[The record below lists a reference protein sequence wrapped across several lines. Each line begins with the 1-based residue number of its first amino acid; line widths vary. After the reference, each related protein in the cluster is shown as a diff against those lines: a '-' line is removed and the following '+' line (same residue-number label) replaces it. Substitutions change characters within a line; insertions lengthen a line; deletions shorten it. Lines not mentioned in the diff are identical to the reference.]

1 MSGETESEVEGGNC
15 FGREPPSPLG
25 PFLARTHLELGTRH
39 SSKLS
44 MYFLKVCK
52 NPWNVRANKQKK

>member
-44 MYFLKVCK
+44 TYFLKVC
-52 NPWNVRANKQKK
+52 NNLWNVRANKQKK